1 MVDGSHIKTLWTTYI
16 YRYYKWMID
25 RGYLYYAIPPLFK
38 ITSKKGNNYCYAY
51 SEEERD
57 IKITE
62 FGGTNNVDIQ
72 RYKGLGEMN
81 PTQLWDTTMNPE
93 TRVLA
98 KVTLQ
103 DAEREEQM
111 FKILMGEEV
120 APRQAFIINNSS
132 IADIDC

>member
-1 MVDGSHIKTLWTTYI
+1 
-16 YRYYKWMID
+16 
-25 RGYLYYAIPPLFK
+25 
-38 ITSKKGNNYCYAY
+38 
-51 SEEERD
+51 
-57 IKITE
+57 
-62 FGGTNNVDIQ
+62 
-72 RYKGLGEMN
+72 MN